1 MKRIFVFLSAI
12 LFTGCNYFYDHIEFS
27 GETPGLSG
35 NIIIKDGSGNAVYGA
50 TIQNGAFHIKEQ
62 QLVKPGPGYYE
73 LLTPGNDDPFEIY
86 LEPGVYNIETRKPG
100 IVHYPII
107 TTTSKMQNELSAYY
121 TMADSIKHTTHDK
134 MIILVNQMNSRSA
147 LLLGPAKYQELLDKV
162 KEAQT
167 QDNLIGSSVIEA
179 FLKRYPQNVV
189 IAHIMAGTG
198 YATDPEKSY
207 KIYEKFS
214 DAAKK
219 SDDGYEIGEKLKHLI
234 KLVPGGTAP
243 ELAGTTPDGKTID
256 LKKLNKKV
264 ILVEFWK
271 AGIVIA
277 RKNHAEMV
285 NGLLPNLADKGFG
298 IVSVS
303 FDSKRDWWVS
313 AIKDDKMTWPQVNDL
328 KGFESPNVDNWG
340 ISDIPMYKV
349 LDGQGRI
356 IANDIPFDN
365 IMFTVTD
372 YLGKHP

>member
-1 MKRIFVFLSAI
+1 MKRIFIFLSVIA
-12 LFTGCNYFYDHIEFS
+12 LTSCNYFYDHIEFNGKTAS
-27 GETPGLSG
+27 LTG
-35 NIIIKDGSGNAVYGA
+35 NVIIKDGSGNAVYGA
-50 TIQNGAFHIKEQ
+50 TIQNGSFHIKEQ

-73 LLTPGNDDPFEIY
+73 LLIPGNDDPFEIY
-86 LEPGVYNIETRKPG
+86 LEPGTYNIETRKPG

-107 TTTSKMQNELSAYY
+107 STTSKIQNELSAYY
-121 TMADSIKHTTHDK
+121 TLADSIKHATHDK
-134 MIILVNQMNSRSA
+134 MITLVNRMNSPAA
-147 LLLGPAKYQELLDKV
+147 LQLPQAKYQELLATV

-167 QDNLIGSSVIEA
+167 RDNLIGTSVIDEYM
-179 FLKRYPQNVV
+179 KRYPQSIV
-189 IAHIMAGTG
+189 IAHIMANIN
-198 YATDPEKSY
+198 YATDPEKYY
-207 KIYEKFS
+207 KLYQKFS

-219 SDDGYEIGEKLKHLI
+219 SDDGYEIGEKLKHLV
-234 KLVPGGTAP
+234 KLIPGGTAP
-243 ELAGTTPDGKTID
+243 ELVGTTPDGKTID

-277 RKNHAEMV
+277 RKNHKEMV

-303 FDSKRDWWVS
+303 FDDKRDWWVS

-372 YLGKHP
+372 YLEKHP